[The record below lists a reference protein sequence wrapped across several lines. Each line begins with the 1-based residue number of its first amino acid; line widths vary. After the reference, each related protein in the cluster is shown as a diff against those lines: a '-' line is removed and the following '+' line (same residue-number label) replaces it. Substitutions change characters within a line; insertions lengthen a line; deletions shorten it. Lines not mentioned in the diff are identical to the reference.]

1 LLKARLSTAVVT
13 AALGAGLLIA
23 PSATAAEPASVSSPA
38 TAKCNVQGQHALS
51 WESRA
56 TTTVKYRSGPST
68 SCAAL
73 GQIASGTPVWIWDF
87 NADGSW
93 AYGRIGGTNTR
104 GWFAAQY
111 LRLS

>member
-1 LLKARLSTAVVT
+1 MGRKIRTAVTT

-23 PSATAAEPASVSSPA
+23 PSATAAEASSGGSLA
-38 TAKCNVQGQHALS
+38 TAQCNVQGQHALS
-51 WESRA
+51 WESHA
-56 TTTVKYRSGPST
+56 TTTLKYRSGPST

-73 GQIASGTPVWIWDF
+73 GQVASGTTVWIWDF

-93 AYGRIGGTNTR
+93 AYGRIGGTTTR

-111 LRLS
+111 LNGS